1 MACSE
6 GRAPTAIVPSAN
18 VPAATSAATAA
29 PPETPQAA
37 TMPAPAAPL
46 AMETPG
52 AGDRAQFAGR
62 SRRSRFVPLDDPAFV
77 PVDQAGYFND
87 DELVLGAE
95 WAGEV
100 RAYPVRMLRYHHI
113 VNDTVAENP
122 LLVTY

>member
-1 MACSE
+1 MLRGASAHSDRALGQRACCDPDGNCRSSRDSPSRDYA
-6 GRAPTAIVPSAN
+6 GSRRATRHGDAW
-18 VPAATSAATAA
+18 
-29 PPETPQAA
+29 
-37 TMPAPAAPL
+37 
-46 AMETPG
+46 G
-52 AGDRAQFAGR
+52 AGDRAQIAGR
-62 SRRSRFVPLDDPAFV
+62 SRRSGFVPLDDPAFV